1 MWRDEAA
8 DRGFAIIPDVLARN
22 EVASILKNLGTESGL
37 RSRAG
42 LRHALALPVV
52 AALAWD
58 PRLLRLAREILGK
71 KAFPFNATLF
81 DKSPDVNWL
90 VAWHQDTALPL
101 RERRDTPGWG
111 PWSLKRGV
119 VYAHAPAS
127 ALSKILA
134 LRVHL
139 DDSTA
144 QNGPLRVLPGSHA
157 QGVLTD
163 DDIHQLASQIS
174 SVECVV
180 SKGGIVAMRPLLIH
194 ASSKSRSQN
203 KRRVLHIEYAASA
216 VFAKGLRLVSGPK
229 RTRID
234 AHRRGSQS
242 I

>member
-1 MWRDEAA
+1 MWRDEVT
-8 DRGFAIIPDVLARN
+8 DRGFAIIPDVLTRN
-22 EVASILKNLGTESGL
+22 DIASILKKLDKESVL

-42 LRHALALPVV
+42 LRHALALPIV

-58 PRLLRLAREILGK
+58 PRLLTLAREILGK
-71 KAFPFNATLF
+71 KAFPYHATVF
-81 DKSPDVNWL
+81 DKSPDANWL

-119 VYAHAPAS
+119 IYAHAPAS

-144 QNGPLRVLPGSHA
+144 QNGPLRMLPGSHTH
-157 QGVLTD
+157 GVLTD
-163 DDIHQLASQIS
+163 DDIHQLASRIS

-180 SKGGIVAMRPLLIH
+180 SQGGTLAMRPLLIH
-194 ASSKSRSQN
+194 ASSKSRSDK
-203 KRRVLHIEYAASA
+203 KRRVLHIEYAAST
-216 VFAKGLRLVSGPK
+216 VFANGLRLVNGNKP
-229 RTRID
+229 TRINV
-234 AHRRGSQS
+234 HRRGN
-242 I
+242 

>member
-1 MWRDEAA
+1 MWQDEFTNQ
-8 DRGFAIIPDVLARN
+8 GFVIIPDVLARCDT
-22 EVASILKNLGTESGL
+22 VAILKKLDKESVL

-42 LRHALALPVV
+42 LRHALALPSV

-71 KAFPFNATLF
+71 KAFPYHATLF
-81 DKSPDVNWL
+81 DKSPDANWL

-101 RERRDTPGWG
+101 RERRDAPGWG

-127 ALSKILA
+127 ALSKMLA

-144 QNGPLRVLPGSHA
+144 QNGPLRVLPGSHT

-163 DDIHQLASQIS
+163 DEIRQLASRIS

-180 SKGGIVAMRPLLIH
+180 SQGGILAMRPLLIH
-194 ASSKSRSQN
+194 ASSKSRSEK

-216 VFAKGLRLVSGPK
+216 VLANGIRLVNGNK
-229 RTRID
+229 ATRSD
-234 AHRRGSQS
+234 AHRLT
-242 I
+242 

>member
-1 MWRDEAA
+1 MWREEVTDQ
-8 DRGFAIIPDVLARN
+8 GFAIIPDVLTRN
-22 EVASILKNLGTESGL
+22 DIATILKNLNKESAH

-58 PRLLRLAREILGK
+58 PRLLRLAREILGR
-71 KAFPFNATLF
+71 KAFPYHATLF
-81 DKSPDVNWL
+81 DKSPDANWL

-101 RERRDTPGWG
+101 RERRDTLGWG

-127 ALSKILA
+127 ALSKILT

-144 QNGPLRVLPGSHA
+144 QNGPLRVLPGSHT

-163 DDIHQLASQIS
+163 DEIRQLASRIS

-180 SKGGIVAMRPLLIH
+180 TQGGILAMRPLLIH
-194 ASSKSRSQN
+194 ASSKSRSEK

-216 VFAKGLRLVSGPK
+216 VFPNGLRLITGNKPSTMDGHS
-229 RTRID
+229 R
-234 AHRRGSQS
+234 AS
-242 I
+242 

>member
-1 MWRDEAA
+1 MWQSDVAKQ
-8 DRGFAIIPDVLARN
+8 GFAIILDVLIRADI
-22 EVASILKNLGTESGL
+22 VAILKNLDKESVL

-42 LRHALALPVV
+42 LRHALALPSV

-71 KAFPFNATLF
+71 KAFPYHATLF
-81 DKSPDVNWL
+81 DKSPDANWF
-90 VAWHQDTALPL
+90 

-127 ALSKILA
+127 ALSKMLA

-139 DDSTA
+139 DDSTT

-163 DDIHQLASQIS
+163 AHIHQLASRIS

-180 SKGGIVAMRPLLIH
+180 SQGGILAMRPLLIH
-194 ASSKSRSQN
+194 ASSKSRSEK

-216 VFAKGLRLVSGPK
+216 VFANGLRLVNKNKP
-229 RTRID
+229 TRID
-234 AHRRGSQS
+234 AHRHGN
-242 I
+242 

>member
-1 MWRDEAA
+1 MWQSDVANQ
-8 DRGFAIIPDVLARN
+8 GFAIISDVLTRADI
-22 EVASILKNLGTESGL
+22 VAILKNLDKESVP

-42 LRHALALPVV
+42 MRHALALPSI

-58 PRLLRLAREILGK
+58 SRMLKLAREVLGK
-71 KAFPFNATLF
+71 KAFPYHATLF
-81 DKSPDVNWL
+81 DKSPDANWL

-127 ALSKILA
+127 ALSKMLA

-163 DDIHQLASQIS
+163 AHIHQLASRIS
-174 SVECVV
+174 PVECVV
-180 SKGGIVAMRPLLIH
+180 SQGGILAMRPLLIH
-194 ASSKSRSQN
+194 ASSKSRSEK

-216 VFAKGLRLVSGPK
+216 VFANGLRLVHKNKP
-229 RTRID
+229 TRID
-234 AHRRGSQS
+234 AHRHGN
-242 I
+242 